1 MNDPTLVARIFR
13 IVAIAEAVSW
23 TGLLAG
29 MFVKWVLGTSEIG
42 VQVFGPVH
50 GALFVVYVLVTLWT
64 ARLFRWSLWT
74 TAVGLLASVPP
85 LTTIWFERHVVRT
98 GRLDADRARGP
109 RRVSAGRAA

>member
-13 IVAIAEAVSW
+13 IVAIAEALSW

-29 MFVKWVLGTSEIG
+29 MFVKWVLGTSELG

-64 ARLFRWSLWT
+64 AQLFRWDLWT

-98 GRLDADRARGP
+98 GRLDADRVPARM
-109 RRVSAGRAA
+109 RLAS